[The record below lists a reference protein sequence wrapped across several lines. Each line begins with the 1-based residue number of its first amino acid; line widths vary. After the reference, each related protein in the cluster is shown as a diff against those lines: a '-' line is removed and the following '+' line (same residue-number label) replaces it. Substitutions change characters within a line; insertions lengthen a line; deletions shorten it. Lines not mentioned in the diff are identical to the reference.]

1 MLSRWVSVKD
11 DQKDGWGVKQSE
23 FLMDLVNGFA
33 YKAGGCRAFKE
44 YMGLIPEGAWLV
56 AVFAISVLVLRLGFS
71 AREM

>member
-1 MLSRWVSVKD
+1 MTRW
-11 DQKDGWGVKQSE
+11 GIKQSE

-33 YKAGGCRAFKE
+33 YKAGGCRTFKE
-44 YMGLIPEGAWLV
+44 YMGLIPKGAWLE

>member
-1 MLSRWVSVKD
+1 MLTRWVSVKD
-11 DQKDGWGVKQSE
+11 DGWGVKQSE

-56 AVFAISVLVLRLGFS
+56 AVFAISVLILLLDFS
-71 AREM
+71 AREV

>member
-1 MLSRWVSVKD
+1 
-11 DQKDGWGVKQSE
+11 
-23 FLMDLVNGFA
+23 MDLVNGFA

-71 AREM
+71 AREV

>member
-1 MLSRWVSVKD
+1 MTRW
-11 DQKDGWGVKQSE
+11 GIKQSE

-44 YMGLIPEGAWLV
+44 YMGLIPEGAWLE